1 MQPLYFLITTVGNI
15 KTYKKKS
22 TDKIGG
28 AVVTIMVFDRVLSV
42 VAMITALRSMIAVGC
57 CSFNLAK
64 LVNYR
69 KILHYSAFA

>member
-28 AVVTIMVFDRVLSV
+28 AVVTIMVLDRAIRCGNDNGASV
-42 VAMITALRSMIAVGC
+42 YDSRGLLFI
-57 CSFNLAK
+57 
-64 LVNYR
+64 
-69 KILHYSAFA
+69 